1 MHPRDPDDRP
11 LILGVAPRG
20 LARTQAES
28 LARSLAERKSRFPI
42 HLEIIGDDEAADA
55 TLHDDHIAE
64 NRSEI
69 RRLHRRL
76 REGSIDTVIHRGF
89 DLRGD
94 VPDDLRILAVLERGK
109 PYEVLVSPHG
119 ETLDLLEDDA
129 CVGVVHLRARAQVM
143 EYRPELATEL
153 IRGDAGDWLTSLID
167 GQVDALVAP
176 GAAIEQLG
184 LHEQVSEIFPPEMLV
199 PAAGAGVLL
208 CLGRGD
214 DEVTAA
220 RLQSMHDETTATE
233 YAAECSLLEALGGPW
248 EMPIGALA
256 RLSSDRLVV
265 HAVVASPDGERV
277 LREEHV
283 SAPDDP
289 CASGMEAA
297 ALLMARGAEDVLGG
311 TFEDE
316 SDNEPCTIA
325 GSLPTYD
332 AEWEI
337 EDDDDL
343 DDDGELS

>member
-1 MHPRDPDDRP
+1 MSHQDSDDRP

-28 LARSLAERKSRFPI
+28 LARSLVERKSTFPI
-42 HLEIIGDDEAADA
+42 HLEIIGEDDPDD
-55 TLHDDHIAE
+55 TVLHDDHIAE

-76 REGSIDTVIHRGF
+76 REGAIDTVIHRGF

-129 CVGVVHLRARAQVM
+129 RVGVVHLRTRAQVM

-167 GQVDALVAP
+167 GTVDALVAP

-208 CLGRGD
+208 CLGRRD
-214 DEVTAA
+214 DDLTAA
-220 RLQSMHDETTATE
+220 RLQALHDATTAAE

-256 RLSSDRLVV
+256 RSG
-265 HAVVASPDGERV
+265 GEIGRA
-277 LREEHV
+277 H
-283 SAPDDP
+283 
-289 CASGMEAA
+289 
-297 ALLMARGAEDVLGG
+297 
-311 TFEDE
+311 
-316 SDNEPCTIA
+316 
-325 GSLPTYD
+325 
-332 AEWEI
+332 
-337 EDDDDL
+337 
-343 DDDGELS
+343 